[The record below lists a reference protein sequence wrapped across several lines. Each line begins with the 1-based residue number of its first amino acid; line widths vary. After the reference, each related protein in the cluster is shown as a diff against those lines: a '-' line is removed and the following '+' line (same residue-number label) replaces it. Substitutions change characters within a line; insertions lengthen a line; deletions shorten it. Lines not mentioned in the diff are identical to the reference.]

1 MPFTKFANLD
11 FDQIKTSIKEY
22 LKTNSNF
29 TDFDFEGSNFSVLID
44 ILAYNTYITAFNAN
58 MVVNESFLDSATVRE
73 NVVSLA
79 RNVGYVPRSR
89 RCARAVIS
97 FDVNLGVPVTAPTQ
111 LILKSGLVSIAPT
124 DNSSYVFSIP
134 ENIITTVDAN
144 SAIASFTN
152 VEIYQGNLITQ
163 QFANISRSN
172 YKYIL
177 NNSNIDTSTIV
188 VKVNGIQYK
197 LIDNI
202 MEIDG
207 ASEIY
212 LIQEIE
218 DNRYQVIFGDGI
230 LGKKL
235 ENGSTVDISYI
246 ITDGYDGNG
255 PSLFSFSG
263 ILTNNLDQ
271 IQTPT
276 APISITTVSSATG
289 GTDLESIDSI
299 KYFAPRLYSSQYR
312 AVTSVDYE
320 SIVKF
325 IYPEAEAVNVI
336 GGEVMDPPQFG
347 NVFISIKPKDS
358 YRLSD
363 FTKNDI
369 LKKIKKYGVI
379 GINHQI
385 MDLKVLYVEIDSSV
399 YYNSNKI
406 LNPLSLKEKILT
418 SLESYSKSIN
428 STKTSGRF
436 RYSKI
441 VQLIDSVD
449 SSVTSNIT
457 KVKMRRNLNCVLNNF
472 VQYELC
478 FGNQFH
484 KEIGKYN
491 IKSTG
496 FTVLGETGTCFFVD
510 VAKTDSD
517 IGDLTIVKPLEDLK
531 TFQIVKKSIGTVN
544 YKTGEILINTINITS
559 TILSSGV
566 IEIQAYPESNDIIGL
581 KDLYVIFD
589 VNSSSAGI
597 NMLRD
602 TIVSGEQISGI
613 DFPVT
618 SSYSNGKITR

>member
-1 MPFTKFANLD
+1 MPFTRFANLD
-11 FDQIKTSIKEY
+11 FDEIRTSIKDY
-22 LKTNSNF
+22 LRTNSNF

-97 FDVNLGVPVTAPTQ
+97 FDVNLGIPVTAPTQ
-111 LILKSGLVSIAPT
+111 LILKSGLVCVAPT
-124 DNSSYVFSIP
+124 DNTSYIFSIP
-134 ENIITTVDAN
+134 ENVITTVDAN
-144 SAIASFTN
+144 SAVASFKN

-163 QFANISRSN
+163 QFANISSSD
-172 YKYIL
+172 YKFIL
-177 NNSNIDTSTIV
+177 NNANIDTSTIV

-197 LIDNI
+197 MVDNITEIDNT
-202 MEIDG
+202 
-207 ASEIY
+207 SEIY

-235 ENGSTVDISYI
+235 AGGSTVDISYI
-246 ITDGYDGNG
+246 ITDGKDGNG

-271 IQTPT
+271 IQTPVS
-276 APISITTVSSATG
+276 PISIITVSSATG
-289 GTDLESIDSI
+289 GNELESIDSI

-320 SIVKF
+320 SLIKF
-325 IYPEAEAVNVI
+325 IYPEAEAVTVI
-336 GGEVMDPPQFG
+336 GGEIMDPPQYG
-347 NVFISIKPKDS
+347 NVFISIKPRDS

-363 FTKNDI
+363 FTKSDI

-385 MDLKVLYVEIDSSV
+385 MDLKVLYVEIDSSI
-399 YYNSNKI
+399 YYNPNRV
-406 LNPLSLKEKILT
+406 LNPSILKEKVLT
-418 SLESYSKSIN
+418 SLESYAKTIN
-428 STKTSGRF
+428 STKSAGRF
-436 RYSKI
+436 RYSKV
-441 VQLIDSVD
+441 VQLIDTVD
-449 SSVTSNIT
+449 SSITSNIT

-472 VQYELC
+472 AQYELC

-496 FTVLGETGTCFFVD
+496 FTILGETGTCFFVD
-510 VAKTDSD
+510 VATNED

-559 TILSSGV
+559 TNLNNGV
-566 IEIQAYPESNDIIGL
+566 IEVQAYPESNDVIGL

-589 VNSSSAGI
+589 VNASSSNI

-602 TIVSGEQISGI
+602 TIVSGEQISGV

>member
-1 MPFTKFANLD
+1 MPFTRFANLD
-11 FDQIKTSIKEY
+11 FDEIRTSIKDY
-22 LKTNSNF
+22 LRANSNF

-58 MVVNESFLDSATVRE
+58 MVVNESFLDSATIRE

-89 RCARAVIS
+89 RCARATIS
-97 FDVNLGVPVTAPTQ
+97 FDVNLGTPVTAPTQ
-111 LILKSGLVSIAPT
+111 LILKSGLVCVAPT
-124 DNSSYVFSIP
+124 DNTSYIFSIP
-134 ENIITTVDAN
+134 ENVITTVDAN
-144 SAIASFTN
+144 SAIASFKN

-163 QFANISRSN
+163 QFTNVSASN
-172 YKYIL
+172 YKFIL
-177 NNSNIDTSTIV
+177 NNANIDTSTIV

-197 LIDNI
+197 MIDNI
-202 MEIDG
+202 TEINST
-207 ASEIY
+207 SEIY

-235 ENGSTVDISYI
+235 QAGSTVDISYI
-246 ITDGYDGNG
+246 ITDGKGGNG

-263 ILTNNLDQ
+263 ILTNNIDQ

-276 APISITTVSSATG
+276 APITITTVSSASG
-289 GTDLESIDSI
+289 GNDLETIDSI

-320 SIVKF
+320 SIIKY
-325 IYPEAEAVNVI
+325 IYPEAEAVTVI
-336 GGEVMDPPQFG
+336 GGEVMDPPQYG

-363 FTKNDI
+363 FTKSDI

-385 MDLKVLYVEIDSSV
+385 MDLKVLYVEIDSSI
-399 YYNSNKI
+399 YYNPNRI
-406 LNPLSLKEKILT
+406 LNSSILKEKVLT
-418 SLESYSKSIN
+418 SLETYAKSIN
-428 STKTSGRF
+428 STKSAGRF
-436 RYSKI
+436 RYSKV

-449 SSVTSNIT
+449 SSITSNIT

-472 VQYELC
+472 AQYELC
-478 FGNQFH
+478 FGNKFH

-496 FTVLGETGTCFFVD
+496 FTILGETGTCFFVD
-510 VAKTDSD
+510 VATSDD

-559 TILSSGV
+559 TNLNNGV

-589 VNSSSAGI
+589 VNTSASNI

-602 TIVSGEQISGI
+602 TIVSGEQTSGV

>member
-11 FDQIKTSIKEY
+11 FDQIKTSIKDY
-22 LKTNSNF
+22 LRLNTNF

-58 MVVNESFLDSATVRE
+58 MIVNESFLDSATIRE

-79 RNVGYVPRSR
+79 RNVGYVPRSKI
-89 RCARAVIS
+89 CSKAKIS
-97 FDVNLGVPVTAPTQ
+97 FNVNLGNVVTAPTQ
-111 LILKSGLVSIAPT
+111 IILKAGLVCVGASENT
-124 DNSSYVFSIP
+124 NYVFSIP
-134 ENIITTVDAN
+134 SNVIATVNAN
-144 SAIASFTN
+144 SAIASFEE

-163 QFANISRSN
+163 KFSN
-172 YKYIL
+172 VSESTRKFIL
-177 NNSNIDTSTIV
+177 DNQNIDTSTLN
-188 VKVNGIQYK
+188 VKVNGLKYS
-197 LIDNI
+197 LVDNI
-202 MEIDG
+202 TEINQD
-207 ASEIY
+207 SEIF

-218 DNRYQVIFGDGI
+218 DNRYQVLFGDGI

-235 ENGSTVDISYI
+235 EGGSTVEISYI
-246 ITDGYDGNG
+246 ITDGKNGDG
-255 PSLFSFSG
+255 PSLFSFAG

-271 IQTPT
+271 IQTP
-276 APISITTVSSATG
+276 AQPISITTLSPAIG
-289 GTDLESIDSI
+289 GNDIESIDSI

-320 SIVKF
+320 SIVKYL
-325 IYPEAEAVNVI
+325 YPEAEAVTVI
-336 GGEVMDPPQFG
+336 GGETMSPPQYG

-363 FTKNDI
+363 FTKQDI
-369 LKKIKKYGVI
+369 IKKLKKYGVI

-385 MDLKVLYVEIDSSV
+385 MDLKVLYVEIDSSI
-399 YYNSNKI
+399 YYNSNRI
-406 LNPLSLKEKILT
+406 LNPSEIKEKIII
-418 SLESYSKSIN
+418 SLENYSKSIQSN
-428 STKTSGRF
+428 KFSGRF
-436 RYSKI
+436 RYSKV

-449 SSVTSNIT
+449 PSITSNIT

-472 VQYELC
+472 AQYELC

-496 FTVLGETGTCFFVD
+496 FTVLGETGICFFVD
-510 VAKTDSD
+510 VASSND
-517 IGDLTIVKPLEDLK
+517 IGELTIVKPLEDLK
-531 TFQIVKKSIGTVN
+531 TYQIVKKSVGTVN
-544 YKTGEILINTINITS
+544 YKTGEILINTINISS
-559 TILSSGV
+559 TILPNGM
-566 IEIQAYPESNDIIGL
+566 IEVQAYPESNDVIGL

-589 VNSSSAGI
+589 VNTSANNI

-602 TIVSGEQISGI
+602 TIVSGEQISGV

>member
-1 MPFTKFANLD
+1 MPFTRFANLD
-11 FDQIKTSIKEY
+11 FDEIRTSIKDY
-22 LKTNSNF
+22 LRTNSNF

-89 RCARAVIS
+89 RCAKAVVS
-97 FDVNLGVPVTAPTQ
+97 FDVNLGTPVTAPTQ
-111 LILKSGLVSIAPT
+111 LILKSGLVCVAPT
-124 DNSSYVFSIP
+124 DNTSYIFSIP
-134 ENIITTVDAN
+134 ENIITTVNAD
-144 SAIASFTN
+144 SAIASFEN

-163 QFANISRSN
+163 QFANVSALN
-172 YKYIL
+172 YKFIL
-177 NNSNIDTSTIV
+177 NNANIDTSTIV
-188 VKVNGIQYK
+188 VKVGGVQYK
-197 LIDNI
+197 MVDNI
-202 MEIDG
+202 TEIDG
-207 ASEIY
+207 TSEIY

-218 DNRYQVIFGDGI
+218 DNRYQIIFGDGI

-235 ENGSTVDISYI
+235 PNGSTVDVSYI
-246 ITDGYDGNG
+246 ITDGIDGNG

-271 IQTPT
+271 IQTPS
-276 APISITTVSSATG
+276 APITVTTVSSAAG

-320 SIVKF
+320 ALIKY
-325 IYPEAEAVNVI
+325 IYPETEAVTVI
-336 GGEVMDPPQFG
+336 GGEVMDPPQYG

-363 FTKNDI
+363 FTKSDI
-369 LKKIKKYGVI
+369 LKKIKQYGVI
-379 GINHQI
+379 GINPQI
-385 MDLKVLYVEIDSSV
+385 MDLKVLYVELDSSI
-399 YYNSNKI
+399 YYNSNRI
-406 LNPLSLKEKILT
+406 LNPLILKEKVLT
-418 SLESYSKSIN
+418 SLETYANSIN
-428 STKTSGRF
+428 STKSSGRF
-436 RYSKI
+436 RYSKV

-449 SSVTSNIT
+449 SSITSNIT
-457 KVKMRRNLNCVLNNF
+457 KIKMRRNLNCVLNNF
-472 VQYELC
+472 AQYELC

-496 FTVLGETGTCFFVD
+496 FTVLGEPGTCFFVD
-510 VAKTDSD
+510 VATSND

-559 TILSSGV
+559 TNLNNGV
-566 IEIQAYPESNDIIGL
+566 IEVQAYPESNDVIGL

-589 VNSSSAGI
+589 VNTSASNI

>member
-1 MPFTKFANLD
+1 MPFTRFANLD
-11 FDQIKTSIKEY
+11 FDEIKTSIKDY
-22 LKTNSNF
+22 LRANSNF

-58 MVVNESFLDSATVRE
+58 MVANESFLDSATIRE

-89 RCARAVIS
+89 RCAKAVIS

-111 LILKSGLVSIAPT
+111 LILKSGLVCIAPT
-124 DNSSYVFSIP
+124 DNSSYAFSIP
-134 ENIITTVDAN
+134 ENAITTVNAD

-152 VEIYQGNLITQ
+152 VEIYQGNLVTQ
-163 QFANISRSN
+163 QFTDISTSN
-172 YKYIL
+172 SKFIL
-177 NNSNIDTSTIV
+177 NNANIDTSTIV
-188 VKVNGIQYK
+188 VKVNGIQYNM
-197 LIDNI
+197 IDNI
-202 MEIDG
+202 TELNSS
-207 ASEIY
+207 SEIY

-218 DNRYQVIFGDGI
+218 DNRYQIIFGDGI

-235 ENGSTVDISYI
+235 EGGSTVDVSYI
-246 ITDGYDGNG
+246 ITDGKNGNG
-255 PSLFSFSG
+255 PSSFSFSG

-271 IQTPT
+271 IKTPIS
-276 APISITTVSSATG
+276 PISITTVSSATG
-289 GTDLESIDSI
+289 GNDLESIDSI

-320 SIVKF
+320 SIIKY
-325 IYPEAEAVNVI
+325 IYPEAEAVTVI
-336 GGEVMDPPQFG
+336 GGEVMNPPQYG

-358 YRLSD
+358 YKLSD
-363 FTKNDI
+363 FTKSDI
-369 LKKIKKYGVI
+369 LKKIQKYSVI
-379 GINHQI
+379 GINHHI
-385 MDLKVLYVEIDSSV
+385 MDLKVLYVEIDSSI
-399 YYNSNKI
+399 YYNPNRI
-406 LNPLSLKEKILT
+406 LNSSVLKEKVLT
-418 SLESYSKSIN
+418 SLESYAKSIN
-428 STKTSGRF
+428 STKIAGRF
-436 RYSKI
+436 RYSKV
-441 VQLIDSVD
+441 VQLIDNID

-472 VQYELC
+472 AQYELC

-496 FTVLGETGTCFFVD
+496 FTILGETGTCFFVD
-510 VAKTDSD
+510 VATTND

-531 TFQIVKKSIGTVN
+531 TYQIVKKSIGTVN

-559 TILSSGV
+559 TDLNNGV
-566 IEIQAYPESNDIIGL
+566 IEVQAYPESNDIIGL

-589 VNSSSAGI
+589 VNTSSNNI

-602 TIVSGEQISGI
+602 TIVSGEQISGV

>member
-1 MPFTKFANLD
+1 MPFTRFANLD
-11 FDQIKTSIKEY
+11 FDEIKTSIKDY
-22 LKTNSNF
+22 LRSNSNF

-89 RCARAVIS
+89 RCSRAVIS

-111 LILKSGLVSIAPT
+111 LILKSGLVCIAPT

-134 ENIITTVDAN
+134 ENIITTVDAD
-144 SAIASFTN
+144 SAIASFTDI
-152 VEIYQGNLITQ
+152 EIYQGNLITQ
-163 QFANISRSN
+163 QFANISTLN
-172 YKYIL
+172 YKFIL
-177 NNSNIDTSTIV
+177 TNANIDTSTIV
-188 VKVNGIQYK
+188 VKVNGIQYNM
-197 LIDNI
+197 IDNI
-202 MEIDG
+202 TEVNDT
-207 ASEIY
+207 SEIY

-218 DNRYQVIFGDGI
+218 DNRYQIIFGDGI

-235 ENGSTVDISYI
+235 EGGSTVDVSYI
-246 ITDGYDGNG
+246 ITDGKGGDG

-289 GTDLESIDSI
+289 GNDLESIDSI

-325 IYPEAEAVNVI
+325 IYPEAEAVTVI
-336 GGEVMDPPQFG
+336 GGEIMDPPQYG

-363 FTKNDI
+363 FTKSDI

-385 MDLKVLYVEIDSSV
+385 MDLKVLYVEIDSSI
-399 YYNSNKI
+399 YYNPNRI
-406 LNPLSLKEKILT
+406 LNSSILKEKVLT
-418 SLESYSKSIN
+418 SLESYAKSIN
-428 STKTSGRF
+428 STKTTGRF
-436 RYSKI
+436 RYSKV

-449 SSVTSNIT
+449 SSITSNIT
-457 KVKMRRNLNCVLNNF
+457 KIKMRRNLNCVLNNF
-472 VQYELC
+472 AQYELC

-496 FTVLGETGTCFFVD
+496 FTILGETGTCFFVD
-510 VAKTDSD
+510 VATSSD

-559 TILSSGV
+559 TNLNNGV
-566 IEIQAYPESNDIIGL
+566 IEVQAYPESNDIIGL
-581 KDLYVIFD
+581 RDLYVIFD
-589 VNSSSAGI
+589 VNSSSNGI

-602 TIVSGEQISGI
+602 TIVSGEQISGV

>member
-1 MPFTKFANLD
+1 MPFTRFANLD
-11 FDQIKTSIKEY
+11 FDEIRTSIKDY
-22 LKTNSNF
+22 LRANSNF

-58 MVVNESFLDSATVRE
+58 MVVNESFLDSATIRE

-89 RCARAVIS
+89 RCARATIS
-97 FDVNLGVPVTAPTQ
+97 FDVNLGTPVTAPTQ
-111 LILKSGLVSIAPT
+111 LILKSGLVCVAPT
-124 DNSSYVFSIP
+124 DNTSYIFSIP
-134 ENIITTVDAN
+134 ENVITTVDAN
-144 SAIASFTN
+144 SAIASFKN

-163 QFANISRSN
+163 QFTNVSVSN
-172 YKYIL
+172 YKFIL
-177 NNSNIDTSTIV
+177 NNANIDTSTIV

-197 LIDNI
+197 MIDNI
-202 MEIDG
+202 TEINST
-207 ASEIY
+207 SEIY

-235 ENGSTVDISYI
+235 QAGSTVDISYI
-246 ITDGYDGNG
+246 ITDGKGGNG

-263 ILTNNLDQ
+263 ILTNNIDQ

-276 APISITTVSSATG
+276 APITITTVSSASG
-289 GTDLESIDSI
+289 GNDLETIDSI

-320 SIVKF
+320 SIIKY
-325 IYPEAEAVNVI
+325 IYPEAEAVTVI
-336 GGEVMDPPQFG
+336 GGEVMDPPQYG

-363 FTKNDI
+363 FTKSDI

-385 MDLKVLYVEIDSSV
+385 MDLKVLYVEIDSSI
-399 YYNSNKI
+399 YYNPNRI
-406 LNPLSLKEKILT
+406 LNSSILKEKVLT
-418 SLESYSKSIN
+418 SLETYAKSIN
-428 STKTSGRF
+428 STKSAGRF
-436 RYSKI
+436 RYSKV

-449 SSVTSNIT
+449 SSITSNIT

-472 VQYELC
+472 AQYELC
-478 FGNQFH
+478 FGNKFH

-496 FTVLGETGTCFFVD
+496 FTILGETGTCFFVD
-510 VAKTDSD
+510 VATSDD

-559 TILSSGV
+559 TNLNNGV

-589 VNSSSAGI
+589 VNTSASNI

-602 TIVSGEQISGI
+602 TIVSGEQTSGV

>member
-1 MPFTKFANLD
+1 MPFTRFANLD
-11 FDQIKTSIKEY
+11 FDEIKTSIKEY
-22 LKTNSNF
+22 LRSNSNF

-89 RCARAVIS
+89 RCSRAVIS

-111 LILKSGLVSIAPT
+111 LILKSGLVCIAPT

-134 ENIITTVDAN
+134 ENIITTVDAD
-144 SAIASFTN
+144 SAIASFTDI
-152 VEIYQGNLITQ
+152 EIYQGNLITQ
-163 QFANISRSN
+163 QFANISTLN
-172 YKYIL
+172 YKFIL
-177 NNSNIDTSTIV
+177 TNANIDTSTIV
-188 VKVNGIQYK
+188 VKVNGIQYNM
-197 LIDNI
+197 IDNI
-202 MEIDG
+202 TEVDDT
-207 ASEIY
+207 SEIY

-218 DNRYQVIFGDGI
+218 DNRYQIIFGDGI

-235 ENGSTVDISYI
+235 EGGSAVDVSYI
-246 ITDGYDGNG
+246 ITDGKGGDG

-289 GTDLESIDSI
+289 GNDLESIDSI

-325 IYPEAEAVNVI
+325 IYPEAEAVTVI
-336 GGEVMDPPQFG
+336 GGEIMDPPQYG

-363 FTKNDI
+363 FTKSDI

-385 MDLKVLYVEIDSSV
+385 MDLKVLYVEIDSSI
-399 YYNSNKI
+399 YYNPNRI
-406 LNPLSLKEKILT
+406 LNSSILKEKVLT
-418 SLESYSKSIN
+418 SLESYAKSIN
-428 STKTSGRF
+428 STKTTGRF
-436 RYSKI
+436 RYSKV

-449 SSVTSNIT
+449 SSITSNIT
-457 KVKMRRNLNCVLNNF
+457 KIKMRRNLNCVLNNF
-472 VQYELC
+472 AQYELC

-510 VAKTDSD
+510 VATSSD

-559 TILSSGV
+559 TNLNNGV
-566 IEIQAYPESNDIIGL
+566 IEVQAYPESNDIIGL
-581 KDLYVIFD
+581 RDLYVIFD
-589 VNSSSAGI
+589 VNSSSNGI

-602 TIVSGEQISGI
+602 TIVSGEQISGV

>member
-1 MPFTKFANLD
+1 MPFTRFANLD
-11 FDQIKTSIKEY
+11 FDEIRTSIKDY
-22 LKTNSNF
+22 LRTNSNF

-89 RCARAVIS
+89 RCAKAVIS

-111 LILKSGLVSIAPT
+111 LILKSGLVCVAPT
-124 DNSSYVFSIP
+124 DNTSYIFSIP
-134 ENIITTVDAN
+134 ENVITTVDAN
-144 SAIASFTN
+144 SAVASFKN

-163 QFANISRSN
+163 QFANISSSD
-172 YKYIL
+172 YKFIL
-177 NNSNIDTSTIV
+177 NNANIDTSTIV
-188 VKVNGIQYK
+188 VKVNGVQYK
-197 LIDNI
+197 MVDNITEIDNT
-202 MEIDG
+202 
-207 ASEIY
+207 SEIY

-235 ENGSTVDISYI
+235 AGGSTVDISYI
-246 ITDGYDGNG
+246 ITDGKGGNG

-271 IQTPT
+271 IQTPVS
-276 APISITTVSSATG
+276 PISITTVSSATG
-289 GTDLESIDSI
+289 GNELETIDSI

-320 SIVKF
+320 ALIKY
-325 IYPEAEAVNVI
+325 IYPEAEAVTVI
-336 GGEVMDPPQFG
+336 GGEIMDPPQYG
-347 NVFISIKPKDS
+347 NVFISIKPRDS

-363 FTKNDI
+363 FTKSDI

-385 MDLKVLYVEIDSSV
+385 MDLKVLYVEIDSSI
-399 YYNSNKI
+399 YYNPNRI
-406 LNPLSLKEKILT
+406 LNSSVLKEKVLT
-418 SLESYSKSIN
+418 SLESYAKTIN
-428 STKTSGRF
+428 STKSAGRF
-436 RYSKI
+436 RYSKV
-441 VQLIDSVD
+441 VQLIDTVD
-449 SSVTSNIT
+449 SSITSNIT

-472 VQYELC
+472 AQYELC

-510 VAKTDSD
+510 VATNED

-559 TILSSGV
+559 TNLNNGV
-566 IEIQAYPESNDIIGL
+566 IEVQAYPESNDVIGL

-589 VNSSSAGI
+589 VNASSSNI

-602 TIVSGEQISGI
+602 TIVSGEQISGV

>member
-1 MPFTKFANLD
+1 MPFTRFANLD
-11 FDQIKTSIKEY
+11 FDQIKTSIKDY
-22 LKTNSNF
+22 LRTNSNF

-58 MVVNESFLDSATVRE
+58 MISNESFLDSATVRE

-97 FDVNLGVPVTAPTQ
+97 FDVNLGSPVTAPTQ
-111 LILKSGLVSIAPT
+111 IILKSGLVCIAPT
-124 DNSSYVFSIP
+124 DNTSYVFSIP
-134 ENIITTVDAN
+134 SNIITTVDAN
-144 SAIASFTN
+144 SAIASFEN
-152 VEIYQGNLITQ
+152 IEVYQGNLITQ
-163 QFANISRSN
+163 QFSN
-172 YKYIL
+172 VSSTDYKFIL

-188 VKVNGIQYK
+188 VRVNGIEYK
-197 LIDNI
+197 MVDNI
-202 MEIDG
+202 TEINSS
-207 ASEIY
+207 SEIY
-212 LIQEIE
+212 LIQEIQ
-218 DNRYQVIFGDGI
+218 DNQYQIIFGDGI

-235 ENGSTVDISYI
+235 EGGSTIDISYI
-246 ITDGYDGNG
+246 ITDGKGGNG
-255 PSLFSFSG
+255 PSLFSFAG

-276 APISITTVSSATG
+276 SPISITTVSASTG
-289 GTDLESIDSI
+289 GSDLESIDSI

-320 SIVKF
+320 SLIKYV
-325 IYPEAEAVNVI
+325 YPEAEAVTVI
-336 GGEVMDPPQFG
+336 GGESMDPPQYG

-358 YRLSD
+358 FRLSD
-363 FTKNDI
+363 FTKSDI
-369 LKKIKKYGVI
+369 LKKIKNYSVI
-379 GINHQI
+379 GINHHI
-385 MDLKVLYVEIDSSV
+385 MDLKVIYVEIDSSV
-399 YYNSNKI
+399 YYNSNKV
-406 LNPLSLKEKILT
+406 LNPSSLKEKILT
-418 SLESYSKSIN
+418 SLETYAKSIN
-428 STKTSGRF
+428 SSKQSGRF
-436 RYSKI
+436 RYSRV
-441 VQLIDSVD
+441 VQLIDNVD
-449 SSVTSNIT
+449 STITSNIT

-472 VQYELC
+472 AQYELC

-510 VAKTDSD
+510 VASAND
-517 IGDLTIVKPLEDLK
+517 IGELTIVKPLEDLK

-559 TILSSGV
+559 TELENGI
-566 IEIQAYPESNDIIGL
+566 IEVQAYPESNDVIGL

-589 VNSSSAGI
+589 VNTSASNI

-602 TIVSGEQISGI
+602 TIVSGEQTSGI

>member
-1 MPFTKFANLD
+1 MPFTRFANLD
-11 FDQIKTSIKEY
+11 FDEIKTSIKEY
-22 LKTNSNF
+22 LRSNSNF

-89 RCARAVIS
+89 RCSRAVIS

-111 LILKSGLVSIAPT
+111 LILKSGLVCIAPT

-134 ENIITTVDAN
+134 ENIITTVDAD
-144 SAIASFTN
+144 SAIASFTDI
-152 VEIYQGNLITQ
+152 EIYQGNLITQ
-163 QFANISRSN
+163 QFANISTLN
-172 YKYIL
+172 YKFIL
-177 NNSNIDTSTIV
+177 TNANIDTSTIA
-188 VKVNGIQYK
+188 VKVNGIQYNM
-197 LIDNI
+197 IDNI
-202 MEIDG
+202 TEVNDT
-207 ASEIY
+207 SEIY

-218 DNRYQVIFGDGI
+218 DNRYQIIFGDGI

-235 ENGSTVDISYI
+235 EGGSTVDVSYI
-246 ITDGYDGNG
+246 ITDGKGGDG

-289 GTDLESIDSI
+289 GNDLESIDSI

-325 IYPEAEAVNVI
+325 IYPEAEAVTVI
-336 GGEVMDPPQFG
+336 GGEIMDPPQYG

-363 FTKNDI
+363 FTKSDI

-385 MDLKVLYVEIDSSV
+385 MDLKVLYVEIDSSI
-399 YYNSNKI
+399 YYNPNRI
-406 LNPLSLKEKILT
+406 LNSSILKEKVLT
-418 SLESYSKSIN
+418 SLESYAKSIN

-436 RYSKI
+436 RYSKV

-457 KVKMRRNLNCVLNNF
+457 KIKMRRNLNCVLNNF
-472 VQYELC
+472 AQYELC

-496 FTVLGETGTCFFVD
+496 FTVLGEPGICFLVD
-510 VAKTDSD
+510 VATSSD

-559 TILSSGV
+559 TNLNNGV
-566 IEIQAYPESNDIIGL
+566 IEVQAYPESNDIIGL

-589 VNSSSAGI
+589 VNSSSNSI

-602 TIVSGEQISGI
+602 TIVSGEQISGV

>member
-1 MPFTKFANLD
+1 MPFTRFANLD
-11 FDQIKTSIKEY
+11 FDEIKTSIKDY
-22 LKTNSNF
+22 LRSNSNF

-89 RCARAVIS
+89 RCSRAVIS

-111 LILKSGLVSIAPT
+111 LILKSGLVCIAPT

-134 ENIITTVDAN
+134 ENIITTVDAD
-144 SAIASFTN
+144 SAIASFTDI
-152 VEIYQGNLITQ
+152 EIYQGNLITQ
-163 QFANISRSN
+163 QFANISTLN
-172 YKYIL
+172 YKFIL
-177 NNSNIDTSTIV
+177 TNANIDTSTIV
-188 VKVNGIQYK
+188 VKVNGIQYNM
-197 LIDNI
+197 IDNI
-202 MEIDG
+202 TEVNDT
-207 ASEIY
+207 SEIY

-218 DNRYQVIFGDGI
+218 DNRYQIIFGDGI

-235 ENGSTVDISYI
+235 EGGSTVDVSYI
-246 ITDGYDGNG
+246 ITDGKGGDG

-289 GTDLESIDSI
+289 GNDLESIDSI

-325 IYPEAEAVNVI
+325 IYPEAEAVTVI
-336 GGEVMDPPQFG
+336 GGEIMDPPQYG

-363 FTKNDI
+363 FTKSDI

-385 MDLKVLYVEIDSSV
+385 MDLKVLYVEIDSSI
-399 YYNSNKI
+399 YYNPNRI
-406 LNPLSLKEKILT
+406 LNSSILKEKVLT
-418 SLESYSKSIN
+418 SLESYAKSIN

-436 RYSKI
+436 RYSKV

-449 SSVTSNIT
+449 SSITSNIT
-457 KVKMRRNLNCVLNNF
+457 KIKMRRNLNCVLNNF
-472 VQYELC
+472 AQYELC

-496 FTVLGETGTCFFVD
+496 FTILGETGTCFFVD
-510 VAKTDSD
+510 VATSSD

-559 TILSSGV
+559 TNLNNGV
-566 IEIQAYPESNDIIGL
+566 IEVQAYPESNDIIGL
-581 KDLYVIFD
+581 RDLYVIFD
-589 VNSSSAGI
+589 VNSSSNGI

-602 TIVSGEQISGI
+602 TIVSGEQISGV

>member
-11 FDQIKTSIKEY
+11 FDQIKTSIKDY
-22 LKTNSNF
+22 LRENSNF

-58 MVVNESFLDSATVRE
+58 MIVNESFLDSATIRE

-79 RNVGYVPRSR
+79 RNIGYIPRSR
-89 RCARAVIS
+89 RCARAIVS
-97 FDVNLGVPVTAPTQ
+97 FDVDLGSPVTAPTQ
-111 LILKSGLVSIAPT
+111 LILKSGLVCVAPT
-124 DNSSYVFSIP
+124 NDTSYIFSIP
-134 ENIITTVDAN
+134 SNIITTVDQD
-144 SAIASFTN
+144 SAIASFEN

-163 QFANISRSN
+163 QFSDISSFD
-172 YKYIL
+172 YKFIL
-177 NNSNIDTSTIV
+177 NNSNIDTSTVV
-188 VKVNGIQYK
+188 VKVNGIEYSVV
-197 LIDNI
+197 DNI
-202 MEIDG
+202 SELDST
-207 ASEIY
+207 SEIY

-218 DNRYQVIFGDGI
+218 DNTYQVIFGDGI

-235 ENGSTVDISYI
+235 DPGSTVTISYI
-246 ITDGYDGNG
+246 ITDGKDGNG

-271 IQTPT
+271 IQTPVS
-276 APISITTVSSATG
+276 PIAITTVSNATSG
-289 GTDLESIDSI
+289 RDLETIDSI

-320 SIVKF
+320 ALVKYV
-325 IYPEAEAVNVI
+325 YPEAEAVTVI
-336 GGEVMDPPQFG
+336 GGETMEPPQYG
-347 NVFISIKPKDS
+347 NVFISIKPRDS
-358 YRLSD
+358 FRLSD
-363 FTKNDI
+363 FTKTQI
-369 LKKIKKYGVI
+369 LKNIKKYSVI
-379 GINHQI
+379 GINHHI

-406 LNPLSLKEKILT
+406 SNPSELKEKILT

-428 STKTSGRF
+428 SSKYSGRF
-436 RYSKI
+436 RYSKV
-441 VQLIDSVD
+441 VQIIDSVD
-449 SSVTSNIT
+449 ANITSNIT
-457 KVKMRRNLNCVLNNF
+457 KVKMKRNLNCVLNNF
-472 VQYELC
+472 AQYELC

-496 FTVLGETGTCFFVD
+496 FTVLGEVGTCFLVD
-510 VAKTDSD
+510 VASTSD
-517 IGDLTIVKPLEDLK
+517 IGELTIVKPLEDLK
-531 TFQIVKKSIGTVN
+531 TYQVVKKSIGTVN

-559 TILSSGV
+559 TVLNNGI
-566 IEIQAYPESNDIIGL
+566 IEVQAYPESNDIIAL
-581 KDLYVIFD
+581 NDLYVIFD
-589 VNSSSAGI
+589 VNTSASNI

>member
-1 MPFTKFANLD
+1 MPFTRFANLD
-11 FDQIKTSIKEY
+11 FDEIRTSIKDY
-22 LKTNSNF
+22 LRSNSNF

-58 MVVNESFLDSATVRE
+58 MVVNESFLDSATIRE

-89 RCARAVIS
+89 RCARATIS
-97 FDVNLGVPVTAPTQ
+97 FNVNLGTPVTAPTQ
-111 LILKSGLVSIAPT
+111 LILKSGLVCVAPT
-124 DNSSYVFSIP
+124 DNTSYIFSIP
-134 ENIITTVDAN
+134 ENVITTVNAD
-144 SAIASFTN
+144 SAVASFEN

-163 QFANISRSN
+163 QFANISTSN
-172 YKYIL
+172 YKFIL
-177 NNSNIDTSTIV
+177 NNANIDTSTIV
-188 VKVNGIQYK
+188 VKVNGVQYK
-197 LIDNI
+197 MIDNI
-202 MEIDG
+202 TEIDST
-207 ASEIY
+207 SEIY

-235 ENGSTVDISYI
+235 QGGATVDISYI
-246 ITDGYDGNG
+246 ITDGKDGNG

-271 IQTPT
+271 IQTP
-276 APISITTVSSATG
+276 ASPISIITVSSATG
-289 GTDLESIDSI
+289 GNDLETIDSI

-320 SIVKF
+320 SIIKY
-325 IYPEAEAVNVI
+325 IYPEAEAVTVI
-336 GGEVMDPPQFG
+336 GGEVMDPPQYG

-363 FTKNDI
+363 FTKSDI

-385 MDLKVLYVEIDSSV
+385 MDLKVLYVEIDSSI
-399 YYNSNKI
+399 YYNPNRV
-406 LNPLSLKEKILT
+406 LNSSVLKEKILT
-418 SLESYSKSIN
+418 SLESYAESIN
-428 STKTSGRF
+428 STKSSGRF
-436 RYSKI
+436 RYSKV
-441 VQLIDSVD
+441 VQLIDNVD
-449 SSVTSNIT
+449 SSITSNIT

-472 VQYELC
+472 AQYELC

-510 VAKTDSD
+510 VATNDD

-559 TILSSGV
+559 TNLNNGV
-566 IEIQAYPESNDIIGL
+566 IEVQAYPESNDVIGL

-589 VNSSSAGI
+589 VNASTSNI

-602 TIVSGEQISGI
+602 TIVSGEQTSGI

>member
-1 MPFTKFANLD
+1 MPFTRFANLD
-11 FDQIKTSIKEY
+11 FDEIRTSIKDY
-22 LKTNSNF
+22 LRANSNF

-58 MVVNESFLDSATVRE
+58 MVVNESFLDSATIRE

-89 RCARAVIS
+89 RCARATIS
-97 FDVNLGVPVTAPTQ
+97 FDVNLGTPVTAPTQ
-111 LILKSGLVSIAPT
+111 LILKSGLVCVAPT
-124 DNSSYVFSIP
+124 DNTSYIFSIP
-134 ENIITTVDAN
+134 ENVITTVDAN
-144 SAIASFTN
+144 SAIASFKN

-163 QFANISRSN
+163 QFTNVSASN
-172 YKYIL
+172 YKFIL
-177 NNSNIDTSTIV
+177 NNANIDTSTIV

-197 LIDNI
+197 MIDNI
-202 MEIDG
+202 TEINST
-207 ASEIY
+207 SEIY

-235 ENGSTVDISYI
+235 QAGSTVDISYI
-246 ITDGYDGNG
+246 ITDGKGGNG

-263 ILTNNLDQ
+263 ILTNNIDQ

-276 APISITTVSSATG
+276 APITITTVSSASG
-289 GTDLESIDSI
+289 GNDLETIDSI

-320 SIVKF
+320 SIIKY
-325 IYPEAEAVNVI
+325 IYPEAEAVTVI
-336 GGEVMDPPQFG
+336 GGEVMDPPQYG

-363 FTKNDI
+363 FTKSDI

-385 MDLKVLYVEIDSSV
+385 MDLKVLYVEIDSSI
-399 YYNSNKI
+399 YYNPNRI
-406 LNPLSLKEKILT
+406 LNSSILKEKVLT
-418 SLESYSKSIN
+418 SLETYAKSIN
-428 STKTSGRF
+428 STKSAGRF
-436 RYSKI
+436 RYSKV

-449 SSVTSNIT
+449 SSITSNIT

-472 VQYELC
+472 AQYELC
-478 FGNQFH
+478 FGNKFH

-496 FTVLGETGTCFFVD
+496 FTILGETGTCFFVD
-510 VAKTDSD
+510 VATSDD

-559 TILSSGV
+559 TNLNNGV

-589 VNSSSAGI
+589 VNTSASNI

-602 TIVSGEQISGI
+602 TIVSGEQISGV

>member
-1 MPFTKFANLD
+1 MPFTRFANLD
-11 FDQIKTSIKEY
+11 FDEIKTSIKDY
-22 LKTNSNF
+22 LRTNSNF

-58 MVVNESFLDSATVRE
+58 MVVNESFLDSATIRE

-89 RCARAVIS
+89 RCARAIIS
-97 FDVNLGVPVTAPTQ
+97 FDVNLGTPVTAPTQ
-111 LILKSGLVSIAPT
+111 LILKSGLVCVAPT
-124 DNSSYVFSIP
+124 DNTSYIFSIP
-134 ENIITTVDAN
+134 ENVITTVNAD
-144 SAIASFTN
+144 SAVASFTD

-163 QFANISRSN
+163 QFANISSSD
-172 YKYIL
+172 YKFIL
-177 NNSNIDTSTIV
+177 NNANIDTSTLV

-197 LIDNI
+197 MIDNI
-202 MEIDG
+202 TEIDST
-207 ASEIY
+207 SEIY

-218 DNRYQVIFGDGI
+218 DNRYQIIFGDGI

-235 ENGSTVDISYI
+235 EGGSTVDISYI
-246 ITDGYDGNG
+246 ITDGRDGNG

-271 IQTPT
+271 IQTPVS
-276 APISITTVSSATG
+276 PISITTISSATG
-289 GTDLESIDSI
+289 GNDLETIDSI

-320 SIVKF
+320 SIIKY
-325 IYPEAEAVNVI
+325 IYPEAEAVTVI
-336 GGEVMDPPQFG
+336 GGEVMDPPQYG

-363 FTKNDI
+363 FTKSDI

-385 MDLKVLYVEIDSSV
+385 MDLKVLYVEIDSSI
-399 YYNSNKI
+399 YYNPNRV
-406 LNPLSLKEKILT
+406 LNPSILKEKILT
-418 SLESYSKSIN
+418 SLETYAESIN
-428 STKTSGRF
+428 STKSSGRF
-436 RYSKI
+436 RYSKV
-441 VQLIDSVD
+441 VQLIDNVD
-449 SSVTSNIT
+449 SSITSNIT

-472 VQYELC
+472 AQYELC

-510 VAKTDSD
+510 VATSDD

-559 TILSSGV
+559 TDLNNGV
-566 IEIQAYPESNDIIGL
+566 IEVQAYPESNDVIGL

-589 VNSSSAGI
+589 VNASTSNI

-602 TIVSGEQISGI
+602 TIVSGEQTSGI

>member
-336 GGEVMDPPQFG
+336 GGEVMDLPQFG

>member
-1 MPFTKFANLD
+1 MPFTRFANLD
-11 FDQIKTSIKEY
+11 FDEIKTSIKEY
-22 LKTNSNF
+22 LRSNSNF
-29 TDFDFEGSNFSVLID
+29 TDFDFEGSNFSVLIN

-58 MVVNESFLDSATVRE
+58 MVVNESFLDSATLRE
-73 NVVSLA
+73 NIVSLA
-79 RNVGYVPRSR
+79 RNVGYIPRSR
-89 RCARAVIS
+89 GCSEAVIS
-97 FDVNLGVPVTAPTQ
+97 FNVNLGSPVTAPTQ
-111 LILKSGLVSIAPT
+111 LILKSGLVCIAPT

-134 ENIITTVDAN
+134 ENIITIVDVN
-144 SAIASFTN
+144 SAIASFTD
-152 VEIYQGNLITQ
+152 VKIYQGNLITQ
-163 QFANISRSN
+163 QFANISTLN
-172 YKYIL
+172 YKFIL
-177 NNSNIDTSTIV
+177 TNANIDTNTIV
-188 VKVNGIQYK
+188 VKVNDIQYK
-197 LIDNI
+197 MIDNI
-202 MEIDG
+202 TEIDNT
-207 ASEIY
+207 SEIY

-230 LGKKL
+230 LGRKL
-235 ENGSTVDISYI
+235 EEGSTIDISYI
-246 ITDGYDGNG
+246 ITDGKSGNG

-263 ILTNNLDQ
+263 ILTNTLDQ

-276 APISITTVSSATG
+276 EPISITTVSSATG

-320 SIVKF
+320 SIIKF
-325 IYPEAEAVNVI
+325 IYPEAEAVTVI
-336 GGEVMDPPQFG
+336 GGEVMDPPQYG
-347 NVFISIKPKDS
+347 NVFISIKPKNS

-379 GINHQI
+379 GINHNI
-385 MDLKVLYVEIDSSV
+385 VDLKVLYVELDSSI
-399 YYNSNKI
+399 YYNPNRISN
-406 LNPLSLKEKILT
+406 PSVLKEKILT
-418 SLESYSKSIN
+418 SLESYAKTIN
-428 STKTSGRF
+428 STKISGRF
-436 RYSKI
+436 RYSKV

-457 KVKMRRNLNCVLNNF
+457 KIKMRRNLNCVLDNYA
-472 VQYELC
+472 QYELC
-478 FGNQFH
+478 FGNEFH

-496 FTVLGETGTCFFVD
+496 FTILGETGICFFVD
-510 VAKTDSD
+510 VATISD

-559 TILSSGV
+559 TSLNTGV
-566 IEIQAYPESNDIIGL
+566 IEVQAYPESNDIIGL
-581 KDLYVIFD
+581 RDLYVIFD
-589 VNSSSAGI
+589 VNSSSSGI

-602 TIVSGEQISGI
+602 TIVSGEQISGV

>member
-1 MPFTKFANLD
+1 MPFTRFANLD
-11 FDQIKTSIKEY
+11 FDEIKTSIKDY
-22 LKTNSNF
+22 LRSNSNF

-89 RCARAVIS
+89 RCSRAVIS

-111 LILKSGLVSIAPT
+111 LILKSGLVCIAPT

-134 ENIITTVDAN
+134 ENIITTVDAD
-144 SAIASFTN
+144 SAIASFTDI
-152 VEIYQGNLITQ
+152 EIYQGNLITQ
-163 QFANISRSN
+163 QFANISTLN
-172 YKYIL
+172 YKFIL
-177 NNSNIDTSTIV
+177 TNANIDTSTIV
-188 VKVNGIQYK
+188 VKVNGIQYNM
-197 LIDNI
+197 IDNI
-202 MEIDG
+202 TEVNDT
-207 ASEIY
+207 SEIY

-218 DNRYQVIFGDGI
+218 DNRYQIIFGDGI

-235 ENGSTVDISYI
+235 EGGSTVDVSYI
-246 ITDGYDGNG
+246 ITDGKGGDG

-289 GTDLESIDSI
+289 GNDLESIDSI

-325 IYPEAEAVNVI
+325 IYPEAEAVTVI
-336 GGEVMDPPQFG
+336 GGETMDPPQYG

-363 FTKNDI
+363 FTKSDI

-385 MDLKVLYVEIDSSV
+385 MDLKVLYVEIDSSI
-399 YYNSNKI
+399 YYNPNRI
-406 LNPLSLKEKILT
+406 LNSSILKEKVLT
-418 SLESYSKSIN
+418 SLESYAKSIN

-436 RYSKI
+436 RYSKV

-449 SSVTSNIT
+449 SSITSNIT
-457 KVKMRRNLNCVLNNF
+457 KIKMRRNLNCVLNNF
-472 VQYELC
+472 AQYELC

-510 VAKTDSD
+510 VATSSD

-559 TILSSGV
+559 TNLNNGV
-566 IEIQAYPESNDIIGL
+566 IEVQAYPESNDIIGL
-581 KDLYVIFD
+581 RDLYVIFD
-589 VNSSSAGI
+589 VNSSSNSI

-602 TIVSGEQISGI
+602 TIVSGEQISGV